1 MMLVIAA
8 LSILG
13 ILVLNANR
21 TVLETND
28 TQNLSELGINA
39 VSLATSIVE
48 EAMGKMFDEGIADS
62 NTGELN
68 DPKQLTSVIGLGA
81 EGAEQYRDGGNDFND
96 FDDFDGLLLVYK
108 NPVDSII
115 TPGADIEAAI
125 YCHNGEFTTED
136 FWKIPVSGRVSLFG
150 ALVQG
155 TAGSLGVFTS
165 TGLQNGMFYSIRHD
179 PRFLRSGPPKFPF
192 STKYR
197 LVAWWEG

>member
-28 TQNLSELGINA
+28 TQNLSEFGINA

-48 EAMGKMFDEGIADS
+48 EAMGKMFDEAIADS
-62 NTGELN
+62 NTGELS
-68 DPKQLTSVIGLGA
+68 DPKQLTSAIGLGV

-96 FDDFDGLLLVYK
+96 FDDFDGLFLVYK

-115 TPGADIEAAI
+115 TPGADKEITVPGIRAR
-125 YCHNGEFTTED
+125 YFVRTTVEYVAHTAPD
-136 FWKIPVSGRVSLFG
+136 GPVSSPTWHKKITVTVTSPSITDTLVYP
-150 ALVQG
+150 ALM
-155 TAGSLGVFTS
+155 SYW
-165 TGLQNGMFYSIRHD
+165 N
-179 PRFLRSGPPKFPF
+179 
-192 STKYR
+192 
-197 LVAWWEG
+197 